1 MHLLNKQDIF
11 LEIDIVI
18 IKVYKLREIEVLN
31 MDMVALLVGLG
42 PLIGWGLFPTI
53 ASKFG
58 GKPVHQIIGTTVG
71 TLIFAGVYAILT
83 AQHFPTGMNLFF
95 SLISGAGWCFGQIF
109 TFKAFTYVGSSRAM
123 PVTTAFQLLGASLW
137 GVFALGNWPGVT
149 NKIIGFTALVVILI
163 GARMTVWS
171 EEKIN
176 QDSGNLKK
184 AVVILLI
191 GEIGYWLYSAAP
203 QATDIGGKAAFLP
216 QAIGMVIAAL
226 IYGFMHLKKDN
237 PFTTKVT
244 WLQIISGFFF
254 AFAALTYLISAQ
266 PNMNGLAT
274 GFVLSQTS
282 VVVATLTGIYF
293 LHQHK
298 TKKEMAVT
306 MVGLILI
313 LVAAAVTV
321 FIR

>member
-1 MHLLNKQDIF
+1 MNL
-11 LEIDIVI
+11 
-18 IKVYKLREIEVLN
+18 
-31 MDMVALLVGLG
+31 VALLIGLG

-58 GKPVHQIIGTTVG
+58 GKPVNQIIGATVG
-71 TLIFAGVYAILT
+71 TLIFAFVFFISTG
-83 AQHFPTGMNLFF
+83 HGFPTGMDLFF
-95 SLISGAGWCFGQIF
+95 ALLSGAGWSFGQIM
-109 TFKAFTYVGSSRAM
+109 TFKAFEYVGSSRAM

-149 NKIIGFTALVVILI
+149 NKIIGFLALIVILI
-163 GARMTVWS
+163 GAWMTVWS
-171 EEKIN
+171 EHPEATNK
-176 QDSGNLKK
+176 NLLRK
-184 AVVILLI
+184 AVVILII

-216 QAIGMVIAAL
+216 QAIGMVIVAV
-226 IYGFMHLKKDN
+226 IYGLMKMKNGN
-237 PFTTKVT
+237 PFTNKVT

-282 VVVATLTGIYF
+282 VVLATLTGIYF
-293 LHQHK
+293 LNQRK
-298 TKKEMAVT
+298 TSKEMLVT
-306 MVGLILI
+306 VIGLVLI
-313 LVAAAVTV
+313 LVAATVTV
-321 FIR
+321 FIK